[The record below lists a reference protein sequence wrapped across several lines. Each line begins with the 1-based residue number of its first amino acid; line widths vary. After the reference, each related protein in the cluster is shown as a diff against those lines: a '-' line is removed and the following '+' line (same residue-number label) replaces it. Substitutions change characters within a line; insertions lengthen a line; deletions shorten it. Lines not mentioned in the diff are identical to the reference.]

1 MSRGRARAE
10 QWQGGG
16 PPLMTC
22 NAGHGGR
29 PAQRG
34 GRGCRQRPSAWGV
47 DGGGPAQYGG
57 RGRHHRPLA
66 WAVDGRGPA
75 PH

>member
-1 MSRGRARAE
+1 
-10 QWQGGG
+10 
-16 PPLMTC
+16 
-22 NAGHGGR
+22 
-29 PAQRG
+29 
-34 GRGCRQRPSAWGV
+34 V